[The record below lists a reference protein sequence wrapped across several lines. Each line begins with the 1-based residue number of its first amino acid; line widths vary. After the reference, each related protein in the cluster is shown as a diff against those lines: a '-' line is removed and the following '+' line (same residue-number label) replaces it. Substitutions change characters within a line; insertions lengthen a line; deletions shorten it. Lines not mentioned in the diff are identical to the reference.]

1 MFNFDNQLKQAVPTS
16 VLKTDQQI
24 KNLRKNITQQTKFKY
39 GSKKISFNVK
49 TRSEYWDEIEKN
61 YKDNKNVLDYYLIN
75 EVKKILDGSF
85 DTTTEASESILNSSI
100 SPVLATTLIMLNE
113 SLFKCKTFYDYVYND
128 KHQVYAYTHW
138 NGKSFSGDNS
148 QVSLTINKP
157 FNNEKE
163 EYKRILPGYANIDIM
178 KTYSGFQVLSKSYDN
193 LNMELKPENAIVV
206 PSKFLGSYNIE
217 SDRFQRIF
225 KNNPN
230 ISESTTSTV
239 EDISDLTDIN
249 GLPLEL
255 VNKYPEIDSY
265 LYADGLFKKLKD
277 SPLNSQSYQIS
288 VLRGG
293 YGFGPLL
300 ISNFLKAQDFS
311 LERITDLVS
320 GLLIATDSGM
330 TLIDA
335 IKGIQEWRGVNSDTD
350 ISALFD
356 GSTNIEILKFIEYL
370 GSMFFTTILASSLKD
385 NSLFNIPLTSGDRRL
400 YDIGYLMGSNYSALL
415 QMFKNGIKNKLWL
428 QDSTE
433 IFSFEIP
440 CVLYGTTPTSGL
452 FKTGDYVKNYSDSLL
467 LGSEP
472 MDSAFKISSVLE
484 KEKGLVNYIIPQS
497 GYSIFDFVT
506 RGLNK
511 TIIDDVLKN
520 VERLVNDLYI
530 GDKSEYDFKLKKKQD
545 ISNIYDFIPIDYNI
559 APRTQTKDL
568 DPNYA
573 TCLYSSKSTT
583 GSIIP
588 PSEFSRISSSFE
600 DKQDVLIGDKI
611 IYFID
616 ATKGFKFGLKSVY
629 VYSSGEIKNDGYCLV
644 DPETGKKFYV
654 ITSTADTECST
665 YDDKFEISTTKVT
678 FTESYPKICDCFDV
692 ETKELYK
699 FEICYDK
706 DKTKYTIAEL
716 PTKPVTEI
724 TDPTIAYNG
733 LYLTSSSS
741 VYDALQT
748 LSLNGVNVFGQITA
762 LLNTCGFNPLY
773 LLIETGKTDEEKV
786 KTFINRL
793 ALCVMKISAINAFCT
808 SYALDLISIQDTTKS
823 FYEIYKSY
831 IGDYVDVKQEIRS

>member
-1 MFNFDNQLKQAVPTS
+1 MFNFDTQKTFQIS
-16 VLKTDQQI
+16 GIKTDQQI
-24 KNLRKNITQQTKFKY
+24 KNLRKNINQQTKFKF

-49 TRSEYWDEIEKN
+49 SRSEYWDEIEKG
-61 YKDNKNVLDYYLIN
+61 YKDNKNVLDYYLVN

-85 DTTTEASESILNSSI
+85 DTTSNVSDSVLNNSV

-113 SLFKCKTFYDYVYND
+113 SLFKCKIFYDYVYND

-138 NGKSFSGDNS
+138 NGKSFSGENS

-157 FNNEKE
+157 FSNETE
-163 EYKRILPGYANIDIM
+163 EYKRILPGYSKIDIM
-178 KTYSGFQVLSKSYDN
+178 KTYTGFQVLSKSYDD
-193 LNMELKPENAIVV
+193 LNTELKPANAFVV
-206 PSKFLGSYNIE
+206 PSKFLSSYNIE
-217 SDRFQRIF
+217 TDRFQRIF

-255 VNKYPEIDSY
+255 LNKYPEIDSY

-300 ISNFLKAQDFS
+300 ISNFLKAKDFS

-356 GSTNIEILKFIEYL
+356 GSTDIEILKFIEYL

-385 NSLFNIPLTSGDRRL
+385 NSLFNIPLTAGDKKL
-400 YDIGYLMGSNYSALL
+400 YDIGYLLGSNYSAFL

-467 LGSEP
+467 ISSEP

-484 KEKGLVNYIIPQS
+484 KEKGLTNYIIPQP
-497 GYSIFDFVT
+497 GYSIFDFVS

-520 VERLVNDLYI
+520 VEKLVDDLYI

-583 GSIIP
+583 GTIIP
-588 PSEFSRISSSFE
+588 PSEFSRISSGFE
-600 DKQDVLIGDKI
+600 DKQNVLIGNVM

-644 DPETGKKFYV
+644 DPETGKKFSV

-678 FTESYPKICDCFDV
+678 FSESYPKTCKCFDV

-699 FEICYDK
+699 FEICYFN
-706 DKTKYTIAEL
+706 DKTKYTITEL

-724 TDPTIAYNG
+724 TDPTIAYNS
-733 LYLTSSSS
+733 LYLSSPSS

-748 LSLNGVNVFGQITA
+748 LSLNGINVFGQVTA

-773 LLIETGKTDEEKV
+773 LLTETGKTDEEKIS
-786 KTFINRL
+786 TFINKL

-831 IGDYVDVKQEIRS
+831 IGDYVEIKQEIRS